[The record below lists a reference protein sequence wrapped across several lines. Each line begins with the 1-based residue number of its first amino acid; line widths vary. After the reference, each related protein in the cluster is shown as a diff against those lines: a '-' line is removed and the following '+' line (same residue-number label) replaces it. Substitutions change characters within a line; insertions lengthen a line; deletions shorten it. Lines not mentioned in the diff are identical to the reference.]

1 MKIKSIASIVVKF
14 KLPRQLNHLGRQIL
28 LSPLLVKWLLQSSK
42 FDLVSQSWKLSGR
55 LYPDTSQISTRVHI
69 FHSKLPTRINIAAI
83 LALTKLSCS
92 RYTKYFEIS
101 LKLQRDRDCHDRTD
115 KIWKQSENV
124 DRNYR
129 YLLQTCIW

>member
-14 KLPRQLNHLGRQIL
+14 ELPLQLNHLGRQIL

-55 LYPDTSQISTRVHI
+55 LYPDASQISTPVHI
-69 FHSKLPTRINIAAI
+69 FHPKLPTRINIATI
-83 LALTKLSCS
+83 LPLTKLSCS
-92 RYTKYFEIS
+92 RYIKHFEIS

-115 KIWKQSENV
+115 EIWNRSENV
-124 DRNYR
+124 DKNYR
-129 YLLQTCIW
+129 YLLETRTW